1 MGRAA
6 VGAAPMDVPLLEF
19 TPKERTLVDRL
30 DTPEK
35 VQSWLSAMPY
45 NWERRGETARTF
57 RGVVRTGTAH
67 CLEAALSAAC
77 ILEQHGF
84 PPLLIDV
91 ESVDLLDHVLFVF
104 QRDGKWGAIGRSRC
118 HGLHGRK
125 PVFSSLA
132 ALAKSYSAPFIDTTG
147 RVKGWGLLDLRD
159 LPTGQWRLSSHN
171 VFHVEDA
178 LNDNH
183 HHPLPTPEREYRKW
197 KARYDTW
204 WEAHGRPAHDWPA
217 FPDYPFRDTW
227 MR

>member
-1 MGRAA
+1 
-6 VGAAPMDVPLLEF
+6 MDVPALDL
-19 TPKERTLVDRL
+19 TPTEEALVRRL

-35 VQSWLSAMPY
+35 VQAWLSRMPY
-45 NWERRGETARTF
+45 NWERRGPTARTF
-57 RGVVRTGTAH
+57 RGVVRNGTAH

-104 QRDGKWGAIGRSRC
+104 QRGSTWGAVGRSRC

-125 PVFSSLA
+125 PVFPTLR

-147 RVKGWGLLDLRD
+147 RVKGWGLLELRD
-159 LPTGQWRLSSHN
+159 LPTGQWRLSTRN

-178 LNDNH
+178 LNANR
-183 HHPLPTPEREYRKW
+183 HHPLPTPDAEYRKW
-197 KARYDTW
+197 KARYDAW
-204 WEAHGRPAHDWPA
+204 WRANGKPAHDWPDFA
-217 FPDYPFRDTW
+217 DYPRRDSW